1 MFHVEGKI
9 FSVVTLGCRTNHY
22 EAEAVASALERRGA
36 VFLPNASAPAD
47 IVLIF
52 TCSITSTADAKTR
65 KLLRR
70 ARRDNPGAAVVACGC
85 CAQELP
91 LDEAFRLGANIL
103 VGNRMKHEIP
113 GLLERWFAAADPAAL
128 LEVRDADIEKNRDWD
143 ALHLDRPRAY
153 TRAFIK
159 IQDGCSRTCSYCAV
173 PRLRGAE
180 SSRPPGEIYEEIS
193 KITESGCIEAILTGI
208 HLGGYRHGSVGLAEL
223 VGSLSSVPGLA
234 RLRLGSLEP
243 FAASDGLLRA
253 LASSSAF
260 CPHLHLPVQS
270 GDDEV
275 LARMRRG
282 YDSSGFKRMA
292 DRVRSTLGEM
302 IHISTDLI
310 VGFPGETDS
319 AFERSLGLLEDVG
332 FGRVHVFPFSPR
344 GGTSAAKMEGR
355 VDPAVVRERTERA
368 VHMSRGLLSRYA
380 ARWVGASDSIL
391 VEGESARAASGWTRH
406 YIKAY
411 AASPSENFT
420 GKEFSINPKI
430 EIGGILL
437 GEGVTAAD
445 IMDSTDE

>member
-1 MFHVEGKI
+1 MA
-9 FSVVTLGCRTNHY
+9 TLGCRTNNY
-22 EAEAVASALERRGA
+22 EAEAVVSALERRGA

-47 IVLIF
+47 ISMIF
-52 TCSITSTADAKTR
+52 TCSITSAADAKTR
-65 KLLRR
+65 KLIRR
-70 ARRDNPGAAVVACGC
+70 ARRDNPSAAVVVCGC
-85 CAQELP
+85 CAQELS

-113 GLLERWFAAADPAAL
+113 GLLERWFAAADPTAL
-128 LEVRDADIEKNRDWD
+128 LEARDVNIGKNRVWD

-180 SSRPPGEIYEEIS
+180 SSRPPGEIYDEIS
-193 KITESGCIEAILTGI
+193 KVTESGCIEAVLTGI
-208 HLGGYRHGSVGLAEL
+208 RLGGYRYCSVGLAEL
-223 VGSLSSVPGLA
+223 VDSLSSVPGLA

-282 YDSSGFKRMA
+282 YDSSDFKRMA

-302 IHISTDLI
+302 IHISTDHI

-319 AFERSLGLLEDVG
+319 AFERSLAFLEDVG

-344 GGTSAAKMEGR
+344 AGTDAAKMEGR
-355 VDPAVVRERTERA
+355 VDSAVIKERTARA
-368 VHMSRGLLSRYA
+368 VHMSGNLLSRYA

-391 VEGESARAASGWTRH
+391 AEGKSARAASGWTRH

-411 AASPSENFT
+411 AASPSGNFT
-420 GKEFSINPKI
+420 GKEILLYPKN
-430 EIGGILL
+430 EIRGILL

-445 IMDSTDE
+445 ITDSADE

>member
-1 MFHVEGKI
+1 MFLVDGKT
-9 FSVVTLGCRTNHY
+9 FSVASLGCRTNHY
-22 EAEAVASALERRGA
+22 EAEAAAAALERRGA
-36 VFLPNASAPAD
+36 VFLPNASGPAD

-85 CAQELP
+85 CAQELST
-91 LDEAFRLGANIL
+91 DDASRLGANIL
-103 VGNRMKHEIP
+103 VGSRMKHEIP
-113 GLLERWFAAADPAAL
+113 ALLERWFAIADPTAL
-128 LEVRDADIEKNRDWD
+128 LEARDGNIEKNRDWD
-143 ALHLDRPRAY
+143 ALYLDKPRAH
-153 TRAFIK
+153 TRAFVK

-180 SSRPPGEIYEEIS
+180 SSRPPGEIHGEIS
-193 KITESGCIEAILTGI
+193 KITESGCIEAVLTGI

-223 VGSLSSVPGLA
+223 VASLSSIPGLA

-243 FAASDGLLRA
+243 FAADDGLLRA
-253 LASSSAF
+253 LASSPAF
-260 CPHLHLPVQS
+260 CPHLHLPIQS

-282 YDSSGFKRMA
+282 YDSAGFRRIIDK
-292 DRVRSTLGEM
+292 VRSILGDM

-310 VGFPGETDS
+310 VGFPGETDA
-319 AFERSLGLLEDVG
+319 AFERSVRILEDAG

-344 GGTSAAKMEGR
+344 TGTGAAVMEGR
-355 VDPAVVRERTERA
+355 VGAAVIKERTARA
-368 VHMSRGLLSRYA
+368 VHVSRRLLSRYA

-391 VEGESARAASGWTRH
+391 AEEGSARAASGWTRH

-411 AASPSENFT
+411 AASPAENFI
-420 GKEFSINPKI
+420 GKEILLNPKT
-430 EIGGILL
+430 EIRGILL
-437 GEGVTAAD
+437 GEGIASAD
-445 IMDSTDE
+445 ISGFADE